1 MDAPRQMRGYN
12 DDLVMS
18 LAIACWVRD
27 TAILTNSRS
36 VEYSKACLDSMIVAN
51 TKINTKINGQVG
63 YNRILDTDK
72 GTEADNT
79 LKEYQEFM
87 WLYKG

>member
-1 MDAPRQMRGYN
+1 MRGYN

-27 TAILTNSRS
+27 TAILTNNRS
-36 VEYSKACLDSMIVAN
+36 VEYSKACLDAMIVAN
-51 TKINTKINGQVG
+51 TKINTKIPGQMG
-63 YNRILDTDK
+63 YNNSLDVDK
-72 GTEADNT
+72 ATK
-79 LKEYQEFM
+79 KEETMQQYHDFM

>member
-1 MDAPRQMRGYN
+1 MRGYN

-36 VEYSKACLDSMIVAN
+36 VEYSKACLDAMIVAN
-51 TKINTKINGQVG
+51 TKINTKIPGQMG
-63 YNRILDTDK
+63 YNSSLDMDK
-72 GTEADNT
+72 NREKENT
-79 LKEYQEFM
+79 MKQYQDFM